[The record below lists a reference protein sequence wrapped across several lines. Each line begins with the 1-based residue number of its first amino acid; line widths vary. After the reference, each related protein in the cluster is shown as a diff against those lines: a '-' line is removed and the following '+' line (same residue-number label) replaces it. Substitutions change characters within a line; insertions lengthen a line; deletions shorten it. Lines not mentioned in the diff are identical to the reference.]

1 MKRWNAVRQLLARS
15 NIQRSYLVVGLGN
28 PGTEYHLTRHNVGF
42 RVCDELARTGSGNWM
57 KTKYRANVW
66 LGNIEEQPVALLK
79 PRTFVNKSGHSV
91 LAASQELSIEPAG
104 IIVVHDDMDLGF
116 GRLRLRSD
124 GGAGGHNGVK
134 SIIQALNT
142 DKFQRVKI
150 GLGRPPDNIDPA
162 TYVLGEFS
170 SNEQPIVQTS
180 IHEAAAAV
188 RTILAKGMHTAM
200 GAFNVIDV
208 ADRSS

>member
-1 MKRWNAVRQLLARS
+1 MKRWNAVRQLLPRS
-15 NIQRSYLVVGLGN
+15 NNRRSYLVVGLGN
-28 PGTEYHLTRHNVGF
+28 PGPEHQLTRHNVGF
-42 RVCDELARTGSGNWM
+42 RVCDELARTGAGKWM
-57 KTKYRANVW
+57 KTKYRANLW
-66 LGNIEEQPVALLK
+66 LGDIEEQPVALLK
-79 PRTFVNKSGHSV
+79 PRSYVNKSGHSV
-91 LAASQELSIEPAG
+91 LAAAQGLSLEPAE

-124 GGAGGHNGVK
+124 GGAGGHNGVR

-142 DKFQRVKI
+142 GKFQRVKI
-150 GLGRPPDNIDPA
+150 GLGRPPDNVDPA

-170 SNEQPIVQTS
+170 SNEQPIVQTA
-180 IHEAAAAV
+180 IYEAAAAV
-188 RTILAKGMHTAM
+188 QTILAKGMHTAM

>member
-1 MKRWNAVRQLLARS
+1 MKRWNAVRQLLPGS
-15 NIQRSYLVVGLGN
+15 NIRRSYLVVGLGN
-28 PGTEYHLTRHNVGF
+28 PGPEYQLTRHNVGF
-42 RVCDELARTGSGNWM
+42 RVCDELARTGAGKWM
-57 KTKYRANVW
+57 KTKYRANLW
-66 LGNIEEQPVALLK
+66 LGDIEEQPVALLK
-79 PRTFVNKSGHSV
+79 PRSYVNKSGHSV
-91 LAASQELSIEPAG
+91 LAAAQGLSLEPAE

-124 GGAGGHNGVK
+124 GGAGGHNGVR
-134 SIIQALNT
+134 SIIQSLNT
-142 DKFQRVKI
+142 GKFQRVKI
-150 GLGRPPDNIDPA
+150 GLGRPPDNVDPA

-170 SNEQPIVQTS
+170 SNEQPIVQTA

-188 RTILAKGMHTAM
+188 QTILAKGMHTAM

>member
-1 MKRWNAVRQLLARS
+1 MKRWNAVRQLLPGS
-15 NIQRSYLVVGLGN
+15 NIRRSYLVVGLGN
-28 PGTEYHLTRHNVGF
+28 PGPEYQLTRHNVGF
-42 RVCDELARTGSGNWM
+42 RVCDELARTGAGKWM
-57 KTKYRANVW
+57 KTKYRANLW
-66 LGNIEEQPVALLK
+66 LGDIEEQPVALLK
-79 PRTFVNKSGHSV
+79 PRSYVNKSGHSV
-91 LAASQELSIEPAG
+91 LAAAQGLSLEPAE

-124 GGAGGHNGVK
+124 GGAGGHNGVR

-142 DKFQRVKI
+142 GKFQRVKI
-150 GLGRPPDNIDPA
+150 GLGRPPDNVDPA

-170 SNEQPIVQTS
+170 SNEQPIVQTA

-188 RTILAKGMHTAM
+188 QTILAKGMHTAM